1 MRMFAG
7 PVYRL
12 IVVIDIENSTG
23 RPNPVKGELRRYL
36 YLLLDEALRLTGI
49 TAGHLEPFID
59 RGDGVLILIR
69 PHDDVPKTL
78 VLGRLLPVLTA
89 LLNKYNEAMSQQPD
103 HCLRLRAVVHAGEV
117 HGDGRGFYG
126 DDIDA
131 ACRLLD
137 SPRLRQTLLE
147 SAESPLVLAV
157 SEEIFTGI
165 VQQGYLEPG
174 AYQPLGQIRVGQRN
188 RRGWIHVQAPAEL
201 DEQATMA
208 WLRNQAPPSTVGI
221 VSASDH
227 LAG

>member
-12 IVVIDIENSTG
+12 MVGIDIENSTG
-23 RPNPVKGELRRYL
+23 RPNPVKGELRHYL

-59 RGDGVLILIR
+59 RGDGALVLIR

-78 VLGRLLPVLTA
+78 ILGRLLPVLTA
-89 LLNKYNEAMSQQPD
+89 LLNTYNKAMSEQPD

-126 DDIDA
+126 DDIDV

-137 SPRLRQTLLE
+137 SPRLRQTLRE
-147 SAESPLVLAV
+147 ADESPLVLAV
-157 SEEIFTGI
+157 SEEIFAGI
-165 VQQGYLEPG
+165 IQQGYLDPG
-174 AYQPLGQIRVGQRN
+174 AYQPLGQIRVGKRY
-188 RRGWIHVQAPAEL
+188 RRGWAHVQAPAEL
-201 DEQATMA
+201 DEQAIMA
-208 WLRNQAPPSTVGI
+208 WLRNQAPPSAMAI